1 MNKLLNVHECAEL
14 LQVTER
20 TIYTLIK
27 DKKIPFK
34 RIGRVYRF
42 KPSDIEAWLGGNDE

>member
-1 MNKLLNVHECAEL
+1 MEKLLNVKECADM

-20 TIYTLIK
+20 TIYAYIR
-27 DKKIPFK
+27 DKKIPFI

-42 KPSDIEAWLGGNDE
+42 KPSDLAAWLGGTK